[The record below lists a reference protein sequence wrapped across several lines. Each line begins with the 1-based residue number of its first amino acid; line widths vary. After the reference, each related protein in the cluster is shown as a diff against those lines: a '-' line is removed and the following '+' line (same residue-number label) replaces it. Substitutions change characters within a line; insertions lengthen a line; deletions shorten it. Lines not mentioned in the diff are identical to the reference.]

1 MEKRLMTIKKRK
13 QARAIEA
20 ERLYPELLQRGIVRK
35 NEKEATMLLLES
47 IIIAEERTRKVP
59 SQKTAYKGIEFGFD
73 SYLDMAIY
81 FITEI
86 PDEWEKWKLQ
96 TKVHQQ
102 TEDEIAKG
110 LTRPTID
117 RIVDELGYIRGN
129 LQTLSHEENNAK
141 AKRKQMKP
149 RALLVTDNGTLSFKV
164 HESESATARVLGV
177 SNGKVK
183 NMGKGGYAVID
194 EATGADTGQVAIT
207 IPVITLEPT
216 ESEEEYKAQCEAY
229 GITYETHEVR
239 EERVKKQVAKILE
252 GNYFELR

>member
-1 MEKRLMTIKKRK
+1 MTTTKKK
-13 QARAIEA
+13 QTRTIEA
-20 ERLYPELLQRGIVRK
+20 ERLYPELLKRGIVRK
-35 NEKEATMLLLES
+35 SEKEATMLLLES

-59 SQKTAYKGIEFGFD
+59 SQKKAYKGIEFGFV

-86 PDEWEKWKLQ
+86 PDEWKKWKSQ

-117 RIVDELGYIRGN
+117 KIVDELGYIRGN

-149 RALLVTDNGTLSFKV
+149 RALLVSDNGNLSFKV
-164 HESESATARVLGV
+164 HESASATARALGV

-183 NMGKGGYAVID
+183 NMGKRGYAVVD

-207 IPVITLEPT
+207 MPVKVLEST
-216 ESEEEYKAQCEAY
+216 NSEEEYKAQCKAHDF
-229 GITYETHEVR
+229 TYESPEVR
-239 EERVKKQVAKILE
+239 DEREKKQVEKILE
-252 GNYFELR
+252 GNYIELR